1 MNNRGTKL
9 SSMRGQEER
18 TAWLFILPVALGVII
33 FQVYPVVFSLYVS
46 FTRWDIVTP
55 PIWAGLDNYI
65 GLFTADR
72 YFYQVLSN
80 TALYAVGT
88 ILPGMAIALIFATLL
103 NQGIIGQATFRAIYF
118 VPVVVPTAAVA
129 ILWRWIYEPNYGILN
144 GILKGIGLRGPL
156 WLTNTH
162 TALLAVIIEAV
173 WAGLGLNIVI
183 YLAGL
188 QCISR
193 EYYEAAQIDGANAV
207 QQFFH
212 ITLPLISPTS
222 FFLLVTGTIGA
233 IQVFDVPYVMTG
245 GGPANATQMIVMYL
259 YQTAF
264 RLQRMGVAAA
274 MGYIVFMLIL
284 LLTFVNFL
292 MEKRWVFYEEAA

>member
-1 MNNRGTKL
+1 MDSHHTKL
-9 SSMRGQEER
+9 SLMRGLEER
-18 TAWLFILPVALGVII
+18 TAWLFILPVLLGIII
-33 FQVYPVVFSLYVS
+33 FQLYPVVFSLYVS
-46 FTRWDIVTP
+46 FTHWDLVTP
-55 PIWAGLDNYI
+55 PIWAGVENYV
-65 GLFTADR
+65 GLFTTDR
-72 YFYQVLSN
+72 AFYQVLTN

-103 NQGIIGQATFRAIYF
+103 NQGIIGQAAFRAIYF

-144 GILKGIGLRGPL
+144 DVLKVIGVPGPM

-162 TALLAVIIEAV
+162 YALLAVIIEAV

-188 QCISR
+188 QTISR
-193 EYYEAAQIDGANAV
+193 EYYEAAQIDGANGF

-222 FFLLVTGTIGA
+222 FFLLVTGTISA
-233 IQVFDVPYVMTG
+233 IQVFDVPYVMTA

-259 YQTAF
+259 YKTAF
-264 RLQRMGVAAA
+264 GLQRMGVAAA
-274 MGYIVFMLIL
+274 MGYVVFMLIL
-284 LLTFVNFL
+284 LLTFVNF
-292 MEKRWVFYEEAA
+292 MFEKRWVFYEEAA

>member
-1 MNNRGTKL
+1 MNNRWTML
-9 SSMRGQEER
+9 SGMRRLEER
-18 TAWLFILPVALGVII
+18 TAWLFVLPVVLGILI
-33 FQVYPVVFSLYVS
+33 FQLYPVIFSLYVS
-46 FTRWDIVTP
+46 FTHWDFVTP
-55 PIWAGLDNYI
+55 PIWAGVENYV
-65 GLFTADR
+65 GLFTTDR
-72 YFYQVLSN
+72 AFSQVLSN

-103 NQGIIGQATFRAIYF
+103 NQGIIGQAAFRAIYF

-144 GILKGIGLRGPL
+144 DALKVIGVRGPM

-162 TALLAVIIEAV
+162 SALLAVIIEAV

-188 QCISR
+188 QTISR
-193 EYYEAAQIDGANAV
+193 EYYEAAQIDGANAI

-222 FFLLVTGTIGA
+222 FFLLVTGTISA
-233 IQVFDVPYVMTG
+233 IQVFDVPYIMTA

-259 YQTAF
+259 YKTAF
-264 RLQRMGVAAA
+264 GLQRMGVAAA

-284 LLTFVNFL
+284 LLTFVNFML
-292 MEKRWVFYEEAA
+292 EKRWVFYEEAA

>member
-1 MNNRGTKL
+1 MDNRWMKL

-18 TAWLFILPVALGVII
+18 TAWLFILPVALGIII
-33 FQVYPVVFSLYVS
+33 FQVYPVLFSLYVS
-46 FTRWDIVTP
+46 FTSWDLITP
-55 PIWAGLDNYI
+55 PKWVGLGNYV
-65 GLFTADR
+65 GLFTTDR
-72 YFYQVLSN
+72 AFYQVMSN
-80 TALYAVGT
+80 TAVYAVGT
-88 ILPGMAIALIFATLL
+88 ILPGMVIALIFATLL
-103 NQGIIGQATFRAIYF
+103 NQNIIGQSAFRAIYF

-129 ILWRWIYEPNYGILN
+129 ILWRWIYEPNYGIFN
-144 GILKGIGLRGPL
+144 GFLKGVGLPGPL

-188 QCISR
+188 QSISR
-193 EYYEAAQIDGANAV
+193 EYYEAAQIDGANAL

-212 ITLPLISPTS
+212 ITLPLISPTT
-222 FFLLVTGTIGA
+222 FFLLVTGVISA
-233 IQVFDVPYVMTG
+233 IQVFDVPFVMTG

-259 YQTAF
+259 YRAAF
-264 RLQRMGVAAA
+264 GLQRMGVATA

-284 LLTFVNFL
+284 LLTFINFL